1 MTGAAQKSVRIHLQT
16 PDRAISSALSVP
28 GEPGPIEA
36 WLAFVQTLAS
46 KSAQSA
52 EDAAGRTD

>member
-28 GEPGPIEA
+28 GEPAPIEA
-36 WLAFVQTLAS
+36 WLAFLHMLAS
-46 KSAQSA
+46 KSARSA

>member
-1 MTGAAQKSVRIHLQT
+1 MTGPAHKSLRIHLQT

-28 GEPGPIEA
+28 GEPAPIKV
-36 WLAFVQTLAS
+36 WLAFLQMLAS